1 MFIMFK
7 HTKSSSGSQLLF
19 LRYNNSAVTDL
30 NGNSVS
36 NHKAVNSDTQKSSIF
51 KKFKKKLLSFKL
63 GQNLK
68 MFFEVFLN

>member
-36 NHKAVNSDTQKSSIF
+36 NHKAVNSDTQKSSTF
-51 KKFKKKLLSFKL
+51 KKF
-63 GQNLK
+63 
-68 MFFEVFLN
+68 

>member
-1 MFIMFK
+1 MLTFFFFLIEDYGPDGYYMFIMFK

-36 NHKAVNSDTQKSSIF
+36 NRKAVNSDTQKSSIF
-51 KKFKKKLLSFKL
+51 KKF
-63 GQNLK
+63 
-68 MFFEVFLN
+68 